1 LFAKNASTSTLLR
14 QGGASAVKSYGKAA
28 AKQAGRNLYK
38 GAVIP
43 AIDEGIRE
51 AGSAMY
57 GGNEGGDG
65 PPSPPPNPLLG
76 VQQAYASYA
85 TTANALNP
93 YTS

>member
-1 LFAKNASTSTLLR
+1 MGQGMRCTSR
-14 QGGASAVKSYGKAA
+14 KAA

-76 VQQAYASYA
+76 VQQAYASSISVA
-85 TTANALNP
+85 FAVTVGVACAVPWT
-93 YTS
+93 